1 MRRLFLP
8 LILCTLFLSGC
19 AYYNTF
25 YNAKKQFK
33 KAEESYK
40 DSPPEVGLASGQRE
54 LYEQAIKKA
63 SKVLTFYPNSKY
75 ADDALFMVG
84 KAYFRMEALGKAQRK
99 FEELLANYPQSKF
112 RWETYYLLGTTLYYL
127 DDLTRSRD
135 ALSAVIDANKKN
147 DWADDAQFL
156 LGEMAFDIGD
166 YQQAVEEYSRI
177 PEVYPKSPLKA
188 DALSMMGECHFKL
201 GNYQEALVAFQGSRE
216 HEVLW
221 QKRYMID
228 LCAGEC
234 HLKLS
239 EYQQALATFE
249 RLARS
254 DRYID
259 HLPQIRLRIAEVYYF
274 MGDSVQAIQDYEEII
289 KKNPKTKEAAWAYYQ
304 LGLIQMENFDHLS
317 VAKDYFDKSKSEFAS
332 SEAAGLASLK
342 RSQINKLE
350 EYQQKVAASDSLQ
363 DVQMRF
369 ALAEAYLLDFDRPDS
384 ALVHYQKVVELVP
397 LSKYAPPSAFT
408 AAWIVE
414 NITKDTVKGQQM
426 YQDLIAAYPFSES
439 ANAARER
446 LNQPAVVD
454 TSDQNV
460 AERFRRAEDLLLKD
474 NDVDGALAQ
483 YQSIVADFPLS
494 PYAPKAECARAWTLE
509 YMKGDLDSARTIFK
523 QLAEKYPDSECAAL
537 AQKKIAPP
545 PVATPVDTTT
555 PAPADTTTPAAA
567 DTTVQATTNEELE
580 GREEGEEGIQ
590 TEEELDRRRPGRR
603 Q

>member
-8 LILCTLFLSGC
+8 LVLCTLFLSGC

-33 KAEESYK
+33 KAEQSHK
-40 DSPPEVGLASGQRE
+40 DKPAELGLSSSQRD

-75 ADDALFMVG
+75 ADDALFMMG

-112 RWETYYLLGTTLYYL
+112 RWETYYLLGTALYYL

-135 ALSAVIDANKKN
+135 ALSAVIDAKKRN

-156 LGEMAFDIGD
+156 LGEMAFDSGD

-177 PEVYPKSPLKA
+177 AEVYPKSPLKA

-201 GNYQEALVAFQGSRE
+201 GNYREALAAFQEASERE
-216 HEVLW
+216 PRW
-221 QKRYMID
+221 QSRYMLD
-228 LCAGEC
+228 LRAGEC
-234 HLKLS
+234 YLKLS
-239 EYQQALATFE
+239 EYQQALAIFE

-274 MGDSVQAIQDYEEII
+274 MGDSVQATQDYEEII

-317 VAKDYFDKSKSEFAS
+317 VAKDYFDKSKSEFPS

-363 DVQMRF
+363 DAQLRF
-369 ALAEAYLLDFDRPDS
+369 ALAETYLLDLDRPDS
-384 ALVHYQKVVELVP
+384 ALVHYQRVVELAP
-397 LSKYAPPSAFT
+397 LSKYAPQSAFT

-414 NITKDTVKGQQM
+414 NITKDTAKSREM

-545 PVATPVDTTT
+545 PVATP
-555 PAPADTTTPAAA
+555 ADTTTPATA
-567 DTTVQATTNEELE
+567 DTTVQATTSEELE
-580 GREEGEEGIQ
+580 GREEGEEGIRI
-590 TEEELDRRRPGRR
+590 EEEPDRRRPGHR